1 MHFRTMVNAI
11 HHTHFR
17 SGKAYCIMKES
28 GIEKAMNASA
38 GTIAGRDSARN
49 GQMLHGAM
57 NKKKIVSLS

>member
-1 MHFRTMVNAI
+1 M
-11 HHTHFR
+11 R
-17 SGKAYCIMKES
+17 SITLISGAGKAYCIMKES

-57 NKKKIVSLS
+57 ISYT